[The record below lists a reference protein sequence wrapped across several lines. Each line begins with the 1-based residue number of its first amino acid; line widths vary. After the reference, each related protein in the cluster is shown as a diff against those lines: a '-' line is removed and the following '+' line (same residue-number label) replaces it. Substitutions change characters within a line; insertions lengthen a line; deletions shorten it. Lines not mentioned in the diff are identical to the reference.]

1 MSKPTGRIS
10 QQDAA
15 RLMYAAKKWALA
27 AETYGAAR
35 ATVLLPADTKMVNAA
50 EAAFAELVA
59 GMTRDE
65 TE

>member
-1 MSKPTGRIS
+1 MPHTPIS
-10 QQDAA
+10 QKQAA

-27 AETYGAAR
+27 AETFGAAR

-59 GMTRDE
+59 GMVQDE